1 MWGRTGGL
9 QHGRI
14 HWSKRVAGSGRE
26 KGERQKKL
34 KEIIQQCLMLG
45 NGKRAKGRK
54 PRKKGLL
61 KKSF

>member
-1 MWGRTGGL
+1 M

-14 HWSKRVAGSGRE
+14 HGSKRVAGSGRE